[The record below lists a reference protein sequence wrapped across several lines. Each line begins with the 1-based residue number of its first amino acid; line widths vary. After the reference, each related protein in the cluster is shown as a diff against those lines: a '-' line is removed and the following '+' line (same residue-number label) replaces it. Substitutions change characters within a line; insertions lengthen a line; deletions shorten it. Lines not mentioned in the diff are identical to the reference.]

1 MPSSISFGLLVR
13 FLLRFL
19 LVLAVQLVAWPVL
32 AQTSTGGT
40 TTTALAESDFSI
52 YVQVKST
59 SGSWTDLDA
68 SDTKTY
74 FDSAR
79 CNCGSTVRFVVEA
92 ATTSATTKISNLLAD
107 SGADGEA
114 RLYLAQSSGC
124 TSDPTETSYGCVLLD
139 QVDDLSALVKNG
151 YWVSTEVSVTQL
163 FGSSAGSCDL
173 LKTQYVWL
181 WIDTA
186 SDGSANLTGDSAPSL
201 SLRLD
206 GKPPAPPTAVSV
218 QAGKEALVLNW
229 TASTSAS
236 ASSTDLA
243 GYLVF
248 CQRSTGTAAFSTSPF
263 DSQYVSPEALSEGAL
278 CPNEEALASS
288 VFATTFANLD
298 AAYLCSGLIASD
310 QTSYRLR
317 NLENDVEYTLVMVA
331 VDNDGNLST
340 ASDAVTGTPVMT
352 VDFYNEYVN
361 EGGQVVGGYCA
372 IAAGTTRPGALALS
386 MFGIALAWTWV
397 RRKRRSGWFWLIPLV
412 GLLGTRPA
420 LGQAIFHDDSFPSLA
435 SEGSEMEAHGRS
447 PRTMAMEFRLGPYKP
462 DIDSGLSNGATPSA
476 TTFGS
481 GTHLLYQLEVDYDLL
496 QSFGTLAV
504 GAGIGYFR
512 ETAKAFVG
520 TSDGVS
526 TGVRS
531 FDETALRLVPIS
543 LLAVYRM
550 DVFAERWNV
559 PLVPY
564 AKLGLNYTFWKVTD
578 GNGDVATLAQG
589 GRGAGGTAGWQAA
602 AGLALQLDTLDS
614 ASMRELDSETGLNHM
629 YAFFEYTHVDASGLG
644 MGNRLHLGDNTW
656 SAGLLL
662 EF

>member
-1 MPSSISFGLLVR
+1 MPSSIGLRLP
-13 FLLRFL
+13 LRFL
-19 LVLAVQLVAWPVL
+19 LVFAVQLFALRAL

-40 TTTALAESDFSI
+40 TTTALAKSDFSI
-52 YVQVKST
+52 YVQVKSS
-59 SGSWTDLDA
+59 SGSWSDLGT

-79 CNCGSTVRFVVEA
+79 CNCGSTVRFVVE
-92 ATTSATTKISNLLAD
+92 TSATSKISTLLTN

-114 RLYLAQSSGC
+114 RLYLAQSNGC
-124 TSDPTETSYGCVLLD
+124 TSDPTESSYGCVQLD
-139 QVDDLSALVKNG
+139 QVDTLSALVKDG
-151 YWVSTEVSVTQL
+151 YWVSTEVSVTDL
-163 FGSSAGSCDL
+163 FGSSDGGCDK

-186 SDGSANLTGDSAPSL
+186 SDSSADLTGDSAPSL

-206 GKPPAPPTAVSV
+206 GKPPTPPTAVSV
-218 QAGKEALVLNW
+218 QGGKEALVLNW

-236 ASSTDLA
+236 SSSTDLA

-248 CQRSTGTAAFSTSPF
+248 CQRSTGTAAFSTSPY
-263 DSQYVSPEALSEGAL
+263 DSQYVSPETLSVNAL
-278 CPNEEALASS
+278 CPNEDALASS

-298 AAYLCSGLIASD
+298 AAYLCSGLIGSD
-310 QTSYRLR
+310 QTSYRLK
-317 NLENDVEYTLVMVA
+317 NLENDVAYTLVMVA

-340 ASDAVTGTPVMT
+340 PTDAITGTPVLT

-372 IAAGTTRPGALALS
+372 IAASAARPGALAILI
-386 MFGIALAWTWV
+386 FGVALAWTCV
-397 RRKRRSGWFWLIPLV
+397 RCKRRGRWFWLIPLV

-435 SEGSEMEAHGRS
+435 SERSEMGDHGRS
-447 PRTMAMEFRLGPYKP
+447 PRSMAMEFRLGPYTP

-476 TTFGS
+476 TVFGN

-504 GAGIGYFR
+504 GVGIGYFR

-520 TSDGVS
+520 TSDGAS

-531 FDETALRLVPIS
+531 FDETALRLVPVS

-578 GNGDVATLAQG
+578 GNGDVATLPQG
-589 GRGAGGTAGWQAA
+589 GRGAGGTAGWQAS
-602 AGLALQLDTLDS
+602 AGLALQLDILDP
-614 ASMRELDSETGLNHM
+614 ASMREIDSETGLNHM
-629 YAFFEYTHVDASGLG
+629 YVFCEYAHVDASGLG
-644 MGNRLHLGDNTW
+644 MGNRLHVGDNTW
-656 SAGLLL
+656 STGLLL

>member
-1 MPSSISFGLLVR
+1 MLPSIRFGLLV
-13 FLLRFL
+13 RFL
-19 LVLAVQLVAWPVL
+19 LVLAVQLIAWPVL

-59 SGSWTDLDA
+59 SGAWSDLGT

-74 FDSAR
+74 FDGAR

-92 ATTSATTKISNLLAD
+92 ATTSAATKISNLLAD

-124 TSDPTETSYGCVLLD
+124 TSDPTDTSYGCVLLD
-139 QVDDLSALVKNG
+139 QIDELSSLAKNG
-151 YWVSTEVSVTQL
+151 YWASTEVSVTDL

-173 LKTQYVWL
+173 LKTQYLWL

-186 SDGSANLTGDSAPSL
+186 SDGSADLTGDSAPSL

-236 ASSTDLA
+236 SSSTDLA

-248 CQRSTGTAAFSTSPF
+248 CQHSTGTAAFSTSPY
-263 DSQYVSPEALSEGAL
+263 DSQYVSPETLSEGAL

-317 NLENDVEYTLVMVA
+317 NLENDAEYTLVMVA
-331 VDNDGNLST
+331 VDKDGNLST
-340 ASDAVTGTPVMT
+340 SSDAVTGTPVMT

-372 IAAGTTRPGALALS
+372 IAAGAPRPSALGLCLLM
-386 MFGIALAWTWV
+386 MFGVALGWSWV
-397 RRKRRSGWFWLIPLV
+397 RRKRRGRRFWLIPLV
-412 GLLGTRPA
+412 AILGARPA
-420 LGQAIFHDDSFPSLA
+420 LGQAVFHDDNMAGLS
-435 SEGSEMEAHGRS
+435 SEWSEADSHGRS
-447 PRTMAMEFRLGPYKP
+447 PRTMAMEFRLGPYTP

-476 TTFGS
+476 NMFGS
-481 GTHLLYQLEVDYDLL
+481 GSHLLYQLEVDYDLL

-531 FDETALRLVPIS
+531 FDETALRMVPIS

-550 DVFAERWNV
+550 DIFAERWNV

-564 AKLGLNYTFWKVTD
+564 VKLGLNYTFWKVTD
-578 GNGDVATLAQG
+578 GNGNVATLTQG

-602 AGLALQLDTLDS
+602 AGLALQLETLDS

-644 MGNRLHLGDNTW
+644 MGNRLHVGDHTW

>member
-1 MPSSISFGLLVR
+1 MPSFNSPKVLLA
-13 FLLRFL
+13 
-19 LVLAVQLVAWPVL
+19 LAVQLFAARAL

-40 TTTALAESDFSI
+40 TGTTALAESDFSI
-52 YVQVKST
+52 YVQVKSA
-59 SGSWTDLDA
+59 SGSWTELSTSDA
-68 SDTKTY
+68 KTY
-74 FDSAR
+74 FDGAR
-79 CNCGSTVRFVVEA
+79 CNCGSPVRFVVEA
-92 ATTSATTKISNLLAD
+92 TSSAMTKISTLLAA

-114 RLYLAQSSGC
+114 RLYLSQSNGC
-124 TSDPTETSYGCVLLD
+124 TSDPTDTSYGCELLD
-139 QVDDLSALVKNG
+139 QVDELSTLVKNG
-151 YWVSTEVSVTQL
+151 YWVSSEVSVTEL

-186 SDGSANLTGDSAPSL
+186 SDGSADLTGDSAPSL

-206 GKPPAPPTAVSV
+206 GKPPAPPTALSV
-218 QAGKEALVLNW
+218 QAGKEALILTW

-236 ASSTDLA
+236 SSSTDLA

-248 CQRSTGTAAFSTSPF
+248 CHRGTNTATFSPSPY
-263 DSQYVSPEALSEGAL
+263 DAQYVSSATLSTSAL
-278 CPNEEALASS
+278 CPNEDALASS
-288 VFATTFANLD
+288 TLVATFANLD
-298 AAYLCSGLIASD
+298 TAYLCSGLIASD
-310 QTSYRLR
+310 RTTYRLK

-340 ASDAVTGTPVMT
+340 ATDAITGTPVLT

-361 EGGQVVGGYCA
+361 EGGQAVGGYCTVA
-372 IAAGTTRPGALALS
+372 SGAARPSALVVS
-386 MFGIALAWTWV
+386 IFGIALAWTCV
-397 RRKRRSGWFWLIPLV
+397 RRKRRGSWFWLILLV

-435 SEGSEMEAHGRS
+435 SERSEMDDHGRS
-447 PRTMAMEFRLGPYKP
+447 PRSMAMEFRLGPYTP
-462 DIDSGLSNGATPSA
+462 DIDSGLSNGATPGA
-476 TTFGS
+476 TVFGN

-504 GAGIGYFR
+504 GVGIGYFR

-520 TSDGVS
+520 TSDGAS

-531 FDETALRLVPIS
+531 FDETALRLVPVS

-550 DVFAERWNV
+550 DVLAERWNV

-578 GNGDVATLAQG
+578 GNGDVATLPQG
-589 GRGAGGTAGWQAA
+589 GRGAGGTAGWQAS
-602 AGLALQLDTLDS
+602 AGLALQLDILDP
-614 ASMRELDSETGLNHM
+614 ASMRELDSESGLNHM
-629 YAFFEYTHVDASGLG
+629 YVFCEYAHVDASGLG
-644 MGNRLHLGDNTW
+644 MGNRLHVGDNTW